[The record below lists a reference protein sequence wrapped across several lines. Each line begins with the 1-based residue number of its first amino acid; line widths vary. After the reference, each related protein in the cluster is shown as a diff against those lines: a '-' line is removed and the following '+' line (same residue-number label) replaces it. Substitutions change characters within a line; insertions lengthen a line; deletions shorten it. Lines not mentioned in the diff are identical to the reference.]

1 MPRNKQTTETVPTEL
16 LYSGWRWETLRMN
29 YYKRLGRMDQ
39 AHECANLREL
49 YRRRMNGEGVEVPA

>member
-16 LYSGWRWETLRMN
+16 LYSGWQWETLRMN
-29 YYKRLGRMDQ
+29 YYKRLGRMDE

-49 YRRRMNGEGVEVPA
+49 YRRRLHGEGVEVAA